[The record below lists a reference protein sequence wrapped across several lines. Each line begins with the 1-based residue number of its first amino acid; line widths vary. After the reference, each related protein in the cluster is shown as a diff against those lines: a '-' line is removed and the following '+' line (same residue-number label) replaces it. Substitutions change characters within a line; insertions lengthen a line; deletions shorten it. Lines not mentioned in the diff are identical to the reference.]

1 MHLSIIFKTTSEKI
15 KTLSRISNALDEKQV
30 KLLYSPFIMSQ
41 FNYCSITWIFCSKK
55 VIKKL
60 NKYKKKGLRHG
71 LLNTRPYMSHLKAKI
86 KRPVLGNLVLWI
98 YEFLFNFGDGISKEK
113 NSGSSENSKFKND
126 RNFQLTAYLITLF
139 FLFVINKQVKT
150 SAEAAIKIGVPMEK
164 IKKQGKSLENNFDR
178 VQLLVKLFA
187 VGL

>member
-1 MHLSIIFKTTSEKI
+1 MCFEPEKNTGQYDNYFWLCLFDCIFFPINVLFSKYEKI
-15 KTLSRISNALDEKQV
+15 FLNFQFFGSWPTKYTAAYVTLWRP
-30 KLLYSPFIMSQ
+30 KLRRQ
-41 FNYCSITWIFCSKK
+41 F
-55 VIKKL
+55 
-60 NKYKKKGLRHG
+60 
-71 LLNTRPYMSHLKAKI
+71 PE
-86 KRPVLGNLVLWI
+86 NLVLWI

-150 SAEAAIKIGVPMEK
+150 SAEAAIKIGVPREK